1 MAQAPAPPFS
11 HLLLLL
17 GLLLLRRLVCYL
29 LSACC
34 CPSCNGKLT
43 APLPQRRTPGLT
55 LRLLQ
60 TSPAPA
66 PVPAASPTAPHLAD
80 ESLCRANFVATAPGF
95 KCKPLH
101 CVLSRS
107 HFQLQQQ
114 QLLHQLWPLCQL
126 QLSRSL
132 SLPGLTSVCL
142 CHVTLCAEHLNYYE
156 PASLTA

>member
-1 MAQAPAPPFS
+1 MAQAPSPPFS
-11 HLLLLL
+11 PLLLLL

-29 LSACC
+29 LGACC

-55 LRLLQ
+55 LPLLQ
-60 TSPAPA
+60 TWTVPAPA
-66 PVPAASPTAPHLAD
+66 PSPTAPHLAD

-114 QLLHQLWPLCQL
+114 QLLHQLWPLCHSCSCL
-126 QLSRSL
+126 TL
-132 SLPGLTSVCL
+132 SLV
-142 CHVTLCAEHLNYYE
+142 
-156 PASLTA
+156 